1 MIRDGSNKKLLD
13 RIWDKIP
20 PTPFCFLGMGIFRV
34 WTGTVNDSAAFPLVD
49 FSAYGYFDIVTAVF
63 LLCLA
68 ALSRWIVPLCR
79 KPFIFPLTGFFM
91 IACACMRFYTVLH
104 PELAATLTTP
114 ALFLG
119 ALGVGLIL
127 MLWSEFYGC
136 INPLRVALY
145 YSAGIIVS
153 VFLLWI
159 FKGLA
164 FYWLWAGTCI
174 VPVVSL
180 GCLWRSY
187 KTLPEDEYPH
197 ASWGKFSFPWKPILV
212 VCLYSFAFGLHE
224 SIFHGYLSYSSGEGD
239 LFAALFVYLGIML
252 RRETFNFSL
261 IWKLAMPLMLL
272 SLVPFGL
279 LLPGGSW
286 LTDVSAVA
294 SYTLYTILIV
304 VILSNLSYRYGVCAL
319 WIFGI
324 ERAVRLIAVQAGIG
338 ASQFI
343 WAADAPQSAAFVP
356 TTVIIAVIIVI
367 VTRFFFSEKQLSSP
381 WGVLLEQPLDKNRE
395 AYLEKNRIG
404 MKCRELAKQYDLTTR
419 EEEILLLLCLGKKPA
434 AIEEELYVAKST
446 VKTHIKHIYQKMG
459 LHSREEL
466 FELVGVNPR
475 CYGTSPNTQP

>member
-1 MIRDGSNKKLLD
+1 
-13 RIWDKIP
+13 
-20 PTPFCFLGMGIFRV
+20 
-34 WTGTVNDSAAFPLVD
+34 
-49 FSAYGYFDIVTAVF
+49 
-63 LLCLA
+63 
-68 ALSRWIVPLCR
+68 
-79 KPFIFPLTGFFM
+79 
-91 IACACMRFYTVLH
+91 
-104 PELAATLTTP
+104 
-114 ALFLG
+114 
-119 ALGVGLIL
+119 
-127 MLWSEFYGC
+127 
-136 INPLRVALY
+136 
-145 YSAGIIVS
+145 
-153 VFLLWI
+153 
-159 FKGLA
+159 
-164 FYWLWAGTCI
+164 
-174 VPVVSL
+174 
-180 GCLWRSY
+180 
-187 KTLPEDEYPH
+187 
-197 ASWGKFSFPWKPILV
+197 
-212 VCLYSFAFGLHE
+212 
-224 SIFHGYLSYSSGEGD
+224 
-239 LFAALFVYLGIML
+239 
-252 RRETFNFSL
+252 
-261 IWKLAMPLMLL
+261 MPLMLL